1 MQISK
6 TVTVTI
12 ETDLDDVTKCNLT
25 CSQAEECRF
34 CRRYGDDG
42 IDGIGGYEFSHNDD
56 KRHPLCLAEFGT
68 GEKPNVVPWE
78 ESKVG
83 DVVDFNGRMA
93 LIGLPPFVED
103 VCAECYMFVDGICRA
118 VRRGVPLCTEHHS
131 GHRVFFN
138 KPGESK

>member
-1 MQISK
+1 MEITK
-6 TVTVTI
+6 TVPVTI
-12 ETDLDDVTKCNLT
+12 EIDDDNKRDCSDGCCFNVEGRYCARFDVTTING
-25 CSQAEECRF
+25 RN
-34 CRRYGDDG
+34 DG
-42 IDGIGGYEFSHNDD
+42 
-56 KRHPLCLAEFGT
+56 CLSEFGT